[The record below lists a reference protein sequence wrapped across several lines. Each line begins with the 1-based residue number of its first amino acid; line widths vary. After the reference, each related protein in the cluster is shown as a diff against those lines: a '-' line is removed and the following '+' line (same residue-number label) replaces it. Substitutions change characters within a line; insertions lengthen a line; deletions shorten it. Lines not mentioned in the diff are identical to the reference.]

1 MCIISRCEG
10 AYERDVY
17 EPKGLDGKTPP
28 LGGSMLTFT
37 AGTSQDGRGLERIE
51 DSVSEGPW
59 LLCRWTCRGGG

>member
-28 LGGSMLTFT
+28 LGGSMLTL
-37 AGTSQDGRGLERIE
+37 QQGL
-51 DSVSEGPW
+51 
-59 LLCRWTCRGGG
+59 LNMGGVLRE